1 MRLIPKSAF
10 GQTVMLIGV
19 LLLINQIVSYISVTY
34 YFIHPSYQQI
44 NSLLATQVKSV
55 LANDLLVTNQET
67 RDSYFQQTQVQVFD
81 ESVARKNGLESAV
94 YYSYISTQVS
104 EQLRQLA
111 DVRISTAT
119 QASDENAPYIVWIS
133 LNRYPDTWISIPI
146 SGLNEAN
153 ISPLTMYL
161 MVIGILSVAG
171 GWLFVRRMTRPLSAL
186 QKAAIAVG
194 KGEHPAPLREQ
205 GSTEMIQV
213 TRAFNRMNQ
222 GIKQLEN
229 DRNIMT
235 AGISH
240 DLRTPL
246 TRIRLASEMLPEDQ
260 DWIKDGIVNDIEDM
274 NAIID
279 QFIDYARYDTE
290 EVTQET
296 DLNAIIAELVQA
308 RHLDDKHHI
317 ELKLNAIPPLSLR
330 RIAMK
335 RVIDNL
341 IENAFKYGSD
351 EIAISSFYNRHEK
364 RVYCKVRDFGRGI
377 PEEELNSVFMPF
389 AQGDKARNSSG
400 SGLGL
405 AIIRRIVEAHDGE
418 VSLRNH
424 PQQGLVAEF
433 YLPYLSELPKKK

>member
-1 MRLIPKSAF
+1 MRLTPKSAF

-34 YFIHPSYQQI
+34 YFIQPSYQQI

-55 LANDLLVTNQET
+55 LANDLLVSNQES
-67 RDSYFQQTQVQVFD
+67 RKAYFNETQVRVFD
-81 ESVARKNGLESAV
+81 ESVARQNGLETAV
-94 YYSYISTQVS
+94 YYGFMSSQVS
-104 EQLRQLA
+104 ENINQLA
-111 DVRISTAT
+111 DVRISTES
-119 QASDENAPYIVWIS
+119 QANDENAPYTVWIS

-161 MVIGILSVAG
+161 LVIGILSVAG

-194 KGEHPAPLREQ
+194 KGEHPVPLREQ

-222 GIKQLEN
+222 GIKQLET
-229 DRNIMT
+229 DRNVMT

-290 EVTQET
+290 EITQET
-296 DLNAIIAELVQA
+296 DLNSIIADLVQA
-308 RHLDDKHHI
+308 RHLDEKHHI
-317 ELKLNAIPPLSLR
+317 ELKLNPIPVLPLR

-351 EIAISSFYNRHEK
+351 DIAISSFYNRHEK
-364 RVYCKVRDFGRGI
+364 RVYCKVRDFGPGI
-377 PEEELNSVFMPF
+377 PQNELDSVFMAF

-405 AIIRRIVEAHDGE
+405 AIIRRIVEAHNGE

-433 YLPYLSELPKKK
+433 SMPYSSVKS

>member
-1 MRLIPKSAF
+1 MRLIPQSAF
-10 GQTVMLIGV
+10 GQTSMLIGV
-19 LLLINQIVSYISVTY
+19 LLLINQIVSYTSVFY
-34 YFIHPSYQQI
+34 YFIQPSYQQI
-44 NSLLATQVKSV
+44 NSLLATQVKAI
-55 LANDLLVTNQET
+55 LANDLLVTNEAT
-67 RDSYFQQTQVQVFD
+67 RRAYYKKTQINVVD
-81 ESVARKNGLESAV
+81 ESIAKETGLDDAV
-94 YYSYISTQVS
+94 YYGFISSEVS
-104 EQLRQLA
+104 RQLNQLA
-111 DVRISTAT
+111 DVRISTLSQT
-119 QASDENAPYIVWIS
+119 TGEQTPYIVWIS
-133 LNRYPDTWISIPI
+133 LSRYPDTWISIPI
-146 SGLNEAN
+146 TGLNEAN

-171 GWLFVRRMTRPLSAL
+171 GWLFVRRMTRPLQAL
-186 QKAAIAVG
+186 QKAALSVG

-205 GSTEMIQV
+205 GSTEMKQV

-222 GIKQLEN
+222 GIKQLET

-260 DWIKDGIVNDIEDM
+260 DWIKEGIVNDIEDM

-296 DLNAIIAELVQA
+296 DLNNIIAELVQA

-317 ELKLNAIPPLSLR
+317 ELKLNPIPLLPLR

-351 EIAISSFYNRHEK
+351 EIAISTFFNRHEK
-364 RVYCKVRDFGRGI
+364 RIYCKVRDFGPGI
-377 PEEELNSVFMPF
+377 PESELDNVFLPF

-405 AIIRRIVEAHDGE
+405 AIIRRIIETHDGG
-418 VSLRNH
+418 VTLRNH

-433 YLPYLSELPKKK
+433 YLPHSPLKH

>member
-1 MRLIPKSAF
+1 MRLIPQSAF
-10 GQTVMLIGV
+10 GQTSMLIGV
-19 LLLINQIVSYISVTY
+19 LLLINQIVSYTSVFY
-34 YFIHPSYQQI
+34 YFIQPSYQQI
-44 NSLLATQVKSV
+44 NSLLATQVKTI
-55 LANDLLVTNQET
+55 LANDLLVTNEAT
-67 RDSYFQQTQVQVFD
+67 RRAYFKKTQINVID
-81 ESVARKNGLESAV
+81 ESIAKETGLDDAV
-94 YYSYISTQVS
+94 YYGFISSEVS
-104 EQLRQLA
+104 RQLNQLA
-111 DVRISTAT
+111 DVRISTLSQT
-119 QASDENAPYIVWIS
+119 TGEQPPYIVWIS
-133 LNRYPDTWISIPI
+133 LSRYPDTWISIPI
-146 SGLNEAN
+146 TGLNEAN

-171 GWLFVRRMTRPLSAL
+171 GWLFVRRMTRPLQAL
-186 QKAAIAVG
+186 QKAALSVG

-205 GSTEMIQV
+205 GSTEMKQV

-222 GIKQLEN
+222 GIKQLET

-296 DLNAIIAELVQA
+296 DLNNIIAELVQA

-317 ELKLNAIPPLSLR
+317 ELKLNPIPLLPLR

-351 EIAISSFYNRHEK
+351 EIAISTFFNRHEK
-364 RVYCKVRDFGRGI
+364 RIYCKVRDFGPGI
-377 PEEELNSVFMPF
+377 PESELDNVFLPF

-405 AIIRRIVEAHDGE
+405 AIIRRIIETHDGG
-418 VSLRNH
+418 VTLRNH

-433 YLPYLSELPKKK
+433 YLPHSPLKH

>member
-1 MRLIPKSAF
+1 MRLIPQSAF
-10 GQTVMLIGV
+10 GQTSMLIGV
-19 LLLINQIVSYISVTY
+19 LLLINQIVSYTSVFY
-34 YFIHPSYQQI
+34 YFIQPSYQQI
-44 NSLLATQVKSV
+44 NSLLATQVKAI
-55 LANDLLVTNQET
+55 LANDLLVTNEAT
-67 RDSYFQQTQVQVFD
+67 RRAYFKKTQINVID
-81 ESVARKNGLESAV
+81 ESVAKDTGLDDAV
-94 YYSYISTQVS
+94 YYGFISSEVS
-104 EQLRQLA
+104 RQLNQLA
-111 DVRISTAT
+111 DVRISTLSQAT
-119 QASDENAPYIVWIS
+119 GEQTPYIVWIS
-133 LNRYPDTWISIPI
+133 LSRYPDTWISIPI
-146 SGLNEAN
+146 TGLNEAN

-171 GWLFVRRMTRPLSAL
+171 GWLFVRRMTRPLQAL
-186 QKAAIAVG
+186 QKAALSVG
-194 KGEHPAPLREQ
+194 KGEHPAPLQEQ
-205 GSTEMIQV
+205 GSTEMKQV

-222 GIKQLEN
+222 GIKQLET

-296 DLNAIIAELVQA
+296 DLNNIIAELVQA

-317 ELKLNAIPPLSLR
+317 ELKLNPIPLLPLR

-351 EIAISSFYNRHEK
+351 EIAISTFFNRHEK
-364 RVYCKVRDFGRGI
+364 RIYCKVRDFGPGI
-377 PEEELNSVFMPF
+377 PESELDNVFLPF

-405 AIIRRIVEAHDGE
+405 AIIRRIIETHDGG
-418 VSLRNH
+418 VTLRNH

-433 YLPYLSELPKKK
+433 YLPHSSLKH